1 MVQDIIQF
9 TRLADIT
16 PTKRGNLLLLLSAGT
31 NCFVTL
37 YWLVSI
43 HNLLHVILSE
53 AKNLCG
59 PCNYEI
65 LRRLAPQNDTHK
77 RGLRMDTIYIL
88 NIV

>member
-9 TRLADIT
+9 TRLADLS
-16 PTKRGNLLLLLSAGT
+16 PARRGNLLLLFSAGT
-31 NCFVTL
+31 NCLVMF

-43 HNLLHVILSE
+43 HKLLHVILSE

-77 RGLRMDTIYIL
+77 RGFRMDTIYIL